1 MSVYTR
7 VDKGQLEAFL
17 TNYQIGEL
25 VDFHGIVAGITNTNY
40 FLRSSS
46 GEFVLT
52 LYENHSVQTLDYI
65 LGLQYHLASN
75 GVACALPVLDNNTQ
89 LYSSLNNR
97 PAAIIHRLP
106 GLVCKDPSLENCALI
121 GTELARFHLAGRG
134 YTLNR
139 SNPCGFNWGVV
150 TCDKLESYLSDIDQQ
165 LLLEEL
171 QFYQRYPMSGLPI
184 GTLHA
189 DLFHDNVLF
198 DGDSLSGIIDFD
210 YACNDVLIYDLC
222 VTINDWCIGTDGG
235 IDQNRM
241 LAVMQAY
248 QQLRPLLEQEQAA
261 LPMMFRAAALRFW
274 LSRLHDKAFP
284 IAGELTF
291 TKSPDEYKNLL
302 LKHRE
307 SGI

>member
-17 TNYQIGEL
+17 RNYQIGEL
-25 VDFHGIVAGITNTNY
+25 VDFQGIVAGITNTNY
-40 FLRSSS
+40 FLQSST

-52 LYENHSVQTLDYI
+52 LYENHSAETLDYI

-75 GVACALPVLDNNTQ
+75 SVACALPVLDNNAR

-97 PAAIIHRLP
+97 PAAIIHCLP
-106 GLVCKDPSLENCALI
+106 GLVCKNPTLENCALI
-121 GTELARFHLAGRG
+121 GAELARFHLAGRG

-139 SNPCGFNWGVV
+139 GNPCGLSWCLAI
-150 TCDKLESYLSDIDQQ
+150 CDKLENYLSDSDRQ

-198 DGDSLSGIIDFD
+198 DGASLSGIIDFD

-222 VTINDWCIGTDGG
+222 VTINDWCIEADGG

-241 LAVMQAY
+241 LALMQAY
-248 QQLRPLLEQEQAA
+248 QQLRPILEQEQAA

-274 LSRLHDKAFP
+274 LSRLHDQFFP

-291 TKSPDEYKNLL
+291 MKSPDEYKNLL

-307 SGI
+307 SAI

>member
-17 TNYQIGEL
+17 HNYQIGEL
-25 VDFHGIVAGITNTNY
+25 VDFQGIVAGITNTNY
-40 FLRSSS
+40 FLQSST
-46 GEFVLT
+46 GEYVLT
-52 LYENHSVQTLDYI
+52 LYENHSVETLDYT

-75 GVACALPVLDNNTQ
+75 NVACALPILDNNTR

-97 PAAIIHRLP
+97 PAAIIHRLA
-106 GLVCKDPSLENCALI
+106 GVVCENPTLENCELI
-121 GTELARFHLAGRG
+121 GAELARFHLVGRSF
-134 YTLNR
+134 TLNR
-139 SNPCGFNWGVV
+139 RNPCGFNWCLAI
-150 TCDKLESYLSDIDQQ
+150 CDKLKNHLSDFDRQ
-165 LLLEEL
+165 LLLEEV
-171 QFYQRYPMSGLPI
+171 QFYQQYPMTGLPM

-198 DGDSLSGIIDFD
+198 EGNSLSGIIDFD

-222 VTINDWCIGTDGG
+222 ITINDWCIETGGG
-235 IDQNRM
+235 IDRGRM
-241 LAVMQAY
+241 DVLMQAY
-248 QQLRPLLEQEQAA
+248 QQLRPLLEQEQRA
-261 LPMMFRAAALRFW
+261 LPMMFRATALRFW
-274 LSRLHDKAFP
+274 LSRLHDQVFP

-307 SGI
+307 SAI

>member
-17 TNYQIGEL
+17 QNYQIGEL
-25 VDFHGIVAGITNTNY
+25 VDFQGIVAGITNTNY
-40 FLRSSS
+40 FLQSST

-52 LYENHSVQTLDYI
+52 LYENHSAETLDYI

-75 GVACALPVLDNNTQ
+75 SVACALPVLDNNAR
-89 LYSSLNNR
+89 LYSSLNSR

-106 GLVCKDPSLENCALI
+106 GLVCKNPTLENCALI
-121 GTELARFHLAGRG
+121 GAELARFHLAGRG
-134 YTLNR
+134 YTLSR
-139 SNPCGFNWGVV
+139 SNPCGFNW
-150 TCDKLESYLSDIDQQ
+150 CLSISDKLENYLSDFDRQ

-171 QFYQRYPMSGLPI
+171 QFYQSYPMSDLPI

-198 DGDSLSGIIDFD
+198 DGNSLSGIIDFD

-222 VTINDWCIGTDGG
+222 VTINDWCIEADGG
-235 IDQNRM
+235 INQNRM
-241 LAVMQAY
+241 LTLMQAY
-248 QQLRPLLEQEQAA
+248 QQLRPILEHEQAA

-274 LSRLHDKAFP
+274 LSRLHDQVFP

-307 SGI
+307 SSI